1 VEPVERYE
9 VFLRVADGDED
20 HRLYMIEHWFADRP
34 EIETVSALFK
44 EAKGDFDALYPDVEP
59 EDFSVEV
66 RRLRPR
72 DDHRPHAR
80 RDTVSPLTAPR
91 MARLV
96 CSSPAVS
103 IMCWRTSSRVRPDT
117 PSGTQIAP
125 VAQALSSF

>member
-1 VEPVERYE
+1 LRIGDSLRRKIDAEVCDDSRVEPVERYE

-44 EAKGDFDALYPDVEP
+44 EAKRDFDALYPDVEP

-80 RDTVSPLTAPR
+80 RDT
-91 MARLV
+91 
-96 CSSPAVS
+96 
-103 IMCWRTSSRVRPDT
+103 D
-117 PSGTQIAP
+117 
-125 VAQALSSF
+125 